1 MYNMSFI
8 DKIISTFFE
17 KPIDKRLKHDIFKL
31 SGNVSGNVTGSVSDE
46 VNSSMT
52 IKDIAEYCGVSVS
65 TVSRALNNHPDVS
78 KAVRARVMEAVK
90 ELHFVPN
97 NTARDLVKVNP
108 DAVGLIIRG
117 VGNLFFAELL
127 PHIEATVSRAGYTPV
142 LHQIRSGD
150 DELRA
155 AASLARSKKLAG
167 IIFLGGRYDYSEY
180 EVMSLEVPFVCCS
193 YTNGFGELD
202 DEMFSSVSVDDEAEA
217 YKAVKYLLDRGHRK
231 IAVLLDKRG
240 DRSVSELRYRGY
252 QRALGEAGIEED
264 EALVLSAGS
273 YDPED
278 AYRTLTSAIKAGAQF
293 TALFVICDSMAIAAM
308 KALHECGRRVPDDC
322 SVIAIDGIGLSSY
335 TVPTLTT
342 LIQPKKELGET
353 SVRVLLDM
361 IDSQKPGSHI
371 TLQTSVRE
379 GGSVAEI

>member
-1 MYNMSFI
+1 
-8 DKIISTFFE
+8 
-17 KPIDKRLKHDIFKL
+17 
-31 SGNVSGNVTGSVSDE
+31 
-46 VNSSMT
+46 
-52 IKDIAEYCGVSVS
+52 
-65 TVSRALNNHPDVS
+65 
-78 KAVRARVMEAVK
+78 
-90 ELHFVPN
+90 
-97 NTARDLVKVNP
+97 
-108 DAVGLIIRG
+108 
-117 VGNLFFAELL
+117 
-127 PHIEATVSRAGYTPV
+127 
-142 LHQIRSGD
+142 
-150 DELRA
+150 
-155 AASLARSKKLAG
+155 
-167 IIFLGGRYDYSEY
+167 
-180 EVMSLEVPFVCCS
+180 
-193 YTNGFGELD
+193 
-202 DEMFSSVSVDDEAEA
+202 MFSSVSVDDEAEA